1 MPPLM
6 GAGMHELTTVTS
18 ASLGDGR
25 IHSSWTGG
33 VVQLEIDGDGTSIQ
47 HKLSAKLR
55 SDPGNSRCS

>member
-1 MPPLM
+1 
-6 GAGMHELTTVTS
+6 MHELTTVTS